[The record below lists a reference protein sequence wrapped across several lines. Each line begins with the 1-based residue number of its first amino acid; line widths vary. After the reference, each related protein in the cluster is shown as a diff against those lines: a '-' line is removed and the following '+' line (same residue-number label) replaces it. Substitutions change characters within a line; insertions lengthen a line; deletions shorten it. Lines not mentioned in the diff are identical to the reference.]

1 MKSVKDFMIFLSFH
15 QLILKAWKE
24 EIEVVGF
31 FSCYSPVMRLLKGI
45 SVLLLALMQKI
56 LPEVSAVLLQSW

>member
-15 QLILKAWKE
+15 QVILKAWKE

-31 FSCYSPVMRLLKGI
+31 FSGSSPVTRLLKGI

-56 LPEVSAVLLQSW
+56 LPEVSGVLLQSW

>member
-15 QLILKAWKE
+15 QVILKAWKE

-31 FSCYSPVMRLLKGI
+31 FSCSSPVTRLLTGI

>member
-15 QLILKAWKE
+15 QVILKAWKE

-31 FSCYSPVMRLLKGI
+31 FSCSSPVTCLLTGI
-45 SVLLLALMQKI
+45 RVLLLALMQKI